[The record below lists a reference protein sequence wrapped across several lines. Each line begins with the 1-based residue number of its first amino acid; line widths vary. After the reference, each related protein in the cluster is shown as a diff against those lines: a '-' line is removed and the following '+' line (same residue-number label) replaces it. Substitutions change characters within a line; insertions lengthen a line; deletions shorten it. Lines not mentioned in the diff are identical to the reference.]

1 MDLIEKIRLLPTQ
14 PGVYLYKNA
23 DGVVIY
29 VGKAKNLRSR
39 VRSYLLEA
47 SQANAKTGSLMREA
61 VDIDYILV
69 ANEHEALALENN
81 LIKQRKPR
89 FNILLRDDK
98 TYPYV
103 KLTLAD
109 RYPKVFVTRRLRKDG
124 SAYYGPYFPGNLA
137 YRVVELIHRSFLIP
151 SCKVDLSRYHQ
162 RACLQYYI
170 HRCLGP
176 CVQELTT
183 PEIYRQAVR
192 DAQLFLEGRQSE
204 LERSL
209 TARMHAAA
217 EAEQYE
223 AAARLRDQLSTVH
236 QLQEKQRIATAEQS
250 DDADVFGYHLEDDA
264 LAVNLF
270 HVRNGKIVDRREFFF
285 EDLHEL
291 MEAVAAAESSSTEDL
306 GAPRPGSPQTGL
318 RSRGEDLASET
329 WETTEADEK
338 HVLKERY
345 FSRAEERHEA
355 SGHDSGNPQ
364 RGSRAE
370 ENHEASGHDS
380 GNPQRGSRAEEK
392 HEASGHDFSRADD
405 QQKEGASAP
414 EGIFN
419 PGVVFSALLKQLYID
434 QQYVPRSILVPV
446 DFDDRES
453 LATLLGERIGHR
465 VEIAVPQRGEKRSL
479 IDLAGQNAKQSFIQR
494 FRVLEPSRKAI
505 QESLADSLMLPELP
519 RRIECFDISHIQGAE
534 TVASMVVWEDG
545 KMNKSAY
552 RKFKVMTVL
561 GVDDFASMREVVTR
575 RYKRILENTKTA
587 SPQPMGAPSMTK
599 SWVGDHESQ
608 PASKGHDFSAAEE
621 KHEASGH
628 DFSRAANGQQNE
640 RALAPEGKPG
650 KEEISGAPS
659 ITKSWVGDH
668 ESHPVLKEHNFS
680 HAEEKH
686 ELSEHNFNPAE
697 GKHEASEHDFSRAA
711 KGQQNEGA
719 LAPEE
724 KTKEPA
730 TMPSLILIDGGLGQL
745 HAAADA
751 LESLG
756 FTSQP
761 LASIAK
767 KEEVIYLYGNEDEPV
782 VLDRRSPVLHLVQMI
797 RDESHRFA
805 VGYHRQRR
813 AMRDRDS
820 ELLNIPGVG
829 RQTRQRLLTHF
840 GSLRDVQQATA
851 DSLASVVP
859 RKTAESIWRHFHESK
874 ATETAKDMP
883 T

>member
-1 MDLIEKIRLLPTQ
+1 MDLIEKIRLLPSQ

-23 DGVVIY
+23 DGNVIY

-109 RYPKVFVTRRLRKDG
+109 RFPKVFVTRRLRKDG

-151 SCKVDLSRYHQ
+151 SCKVDLSRYHP

-176 CVQELTT
+176 CVEELTT
-183 PEIYRQAVR
+183 PEIYKQAVR

-209 TARMHAAA
+209 TARMAAA
-217 EAEQYE
+217 ANAEQYE

-236 QLQEKQRIATAEQS
+236 QLQEKQRIATVEQS
-250 DDADVFGYHLEDDA
+250 DDADVFGYHFEDGS
-264 LAVNLF
+264 LAINLF
-270 HVRNGKIVDRREFFF
+270 HVRAGKIVDRREFFW
-285 EDLHEL
+285 EDLPEL
-291 MEAVAAAESSSTEDL
+291 MDAIASTESSGNEDL
-306 GAPRPGSPQTGL
+306 GAPGL
-318 RSRGEDLASET
+318 ESET
-329 WETTEADEK
+329 QDTPSLST
-338 HVLKERY
+338 
-345 FSRAEERHEA
+345 A
-355 SGHDSGNPQ
+355 SSSTRMGN
-364 RGSRAE
+364 R
-370 ENHEASGHDS
+370 DLT
-380 GNPQRGSRAEEK
+380 
-392 HEASGHDFSRADD
+392 
-405 QQKEGASAP
+405 
-414 EGIFN
+414 FN
-419 PGVVFSALLKQLYID
+419 PGVAFSALLKQLYID
-434 QQYVPRSILVPV
+434 QHYVPRSILVPV
-446 DFDDRES
+446 DFDDRDT
-453 LATLLGERIGHR
+453 LAALLSERINHR
-465 VEIAVPQRGEKRSL
+465 VEVAVPQRGERRSL
-479 IDLAGQNAKQSFIQR
+479 VDLAGQNAKQSYIQR

-519 RRIECFDISHIQGAE
+519 TRIECFDISHIQGAE

-545 KMNKSAY
+545 KMNKSQY
-552 RKFKVMTVL
+552 RKFKIMTVL

-575 RYKRILENTKTA
+575 RYRRL
-587 SPQPMGAPSMTK
+587 
-599 SWVGDHESQ
+599 
-608 PASKGHDFSAAEE
+608 
-621 KHEASGH
+621 
-628 DFSRAANGQQNE
+628 
-640 RALAPEGKPG
+640 
-650 KEEISGAPS
+650 KEEDKP
-659 ITKSWVGDH
+659 
-668 ESHPVLKEHNFS
+668 
-680 HAEEKH
+680 
-686 ELSEHNFNPAE
+686 
-697 GKHEASEHDFSRAA
+697 
-711 KGQQNEGA
+711 
-719 LAPEE
+719 
-724 KTKEPA
+724 
-730 TMPSLILIDGGLGQL
+730 MPSLILIDGGLGQL
-745 HAAADA
+745 HAAAEA
-751 LESLG
+751 LEALG

-805 VGYHRQRR
+805 IGYHRQRR
-813 AMRDRDS
+813 AIRDRDS

-829 RQTRQRLLTHF
+829 QQTRQRLLTHF

-851 DSLASVVP
+851 ESLAAVVS
-859 RKTAESIWRHFHESK
+859 RKTADSIWRHFHEPGQ
-874 ATETAKDMP
+874 AAQAK
-883 T
+883 